1 MHEWNL
7 ELREARLGPRHP
19 ETLLS
24 CRGLS
29 LAYRRAGRLDEA
41 IAMDRRTLELSEAK
55 LGPDHR
61 DTIES
66 RVNLVRDY
74 RDAGRLDEAIAVD
87 RRTLELREAALGP
100 DHRDTIQSRSNLIL
114 LYQRAGDEA
123 RAEPLLGATW
133 NSRRREVPR
142 ARRSRVRWPR
152 WAAACSSRAS
162 APSPSRSYGQSLDDS
177 LAQGTDEWSCFYV
190 KSLLGGSL
198 LGQRRYAE
206 AEQLL
211 IDGYEGL
218 KHGPR
223 RGATLASPRRGT
235 GSWRC
240 TTPGAS
246 RPRPPPGAP
255 ARPDAT
261 ARRRLRAA
269 GRGAIR
275 TLIAQF
281 TRRFGSSMIRQHSGE
296 PRSACAGRG
305 SSGERLS
312 LLIAARFL

>member
-24 CRGLS
+24 RRGLS

-41 IAMDRRTLELSEAK
+41 IAMDRRTLELREAK

-123 RAEPLLGATW
+123 RAEPLL
-133 NSRRREVPR
+133 RRNLELQEKRGPQSTQV
-142 ARRSRVRWPR
+142 
-152 WAAACSSRAS
+152 AS
-162 APSPSRSYGQSLDDS
+162 
-177 LAQGTDEWSCFYV
+177 
-190 KSLLGGSL
+190 
-198 LGQRRYAE
+198 
-206 AEQLL
+206 
-211 IDGYEGL
+211 
-218 KHGPR
+218 
-223 RGATLASPRRGT
+223 TLASLGSCLLKQGKSAESEPLLRAEPGRPPGT
-235 GSWRC
+235 GHR
-240 TTPGAS
+240 
-246 RPRPPPGAP
+246 
-255 ARPDAT
+255 
-261 ARRRLRAA
+261 
-269 GRGAIR
+269 
-275 TLIAQF
+275 
-281 TRRFGSSMIRQHSGE
+281 
-296 PRSACAGRG
+296 
-305 SSGERLS
+305 
-312 LLIAARFL
+312 